1 MPVEDMAVILAPR
14 APPAQQIPR
23 VTGWEHVPVH
33 LQPLARGLGAVGVAA
48 VAGIGY
54 ATLEAQAFTLRRFTL
69 PVLPAGAPSL
79 RVLHVSDLHLVPR
92 QRRKAAWLR
101 SLARLEPD
109 LVVSTGDNL
118 AAKDAVPAVLDAYGE
133 LLRRPGVFVLGSN
146 DYWGPRPKNPARYL
160 LPQGGGRPIV
170 GVPLPTGELVAGFRE
185 AGWLDLSNRRG
196 TLDVAGVRLAFVGV
210 DDPHM
215 RWDRYPPAEERAS
228 DQSAASETPALTVG
242 VLHAPYRRVL
252 DAMAA
257 DGAKLLLA
265 GHTHGG
271 QLCLPGLGALVTN
284 SDPPARQARGVSA
297 WPAVHAS
304 KNGGGHVLEA
314 DRGENR
320 GGSILHVSAGL
331 GTSPYTPVRFACRP
345 EASLLTLTS
354 A

>member
-14 APPAQQIPR
+14 APTAQQIPR

-215 RWDRYPPAEERAS
+215 GWDRYPNPPAPA
-228 DQSAASETPALTVG
+228 DAALGAGHPPAALTVG
-242 VLHAPYRRVL
+242 VTHAPYRRVL
-252 DAMAA
+252 DAMVA
-257 DGAKLLLA
+257 DGAGLLLA

-271 QLCLPGLGALVTN
+271 QLCVPGLGALVTN
-284 SDPPARQARGVSA
+284 CDLPRRQARGVSG
-297 WPAVHAS
+297 WPGDAAAGGAVP
-304 KNGGGHVLEA
+304 
-314 DRGENR
+314 
-320 GGSILHVSAGL
+320 LHVSAGL

-345 EASLLTLTS
+345 EATLLTLT
-354 A
+354 AG

>member
-1 MPVEDMAVILAPR
+1 M
-14 APPAQQIPR
+14 
-23 VTGWEHVPVH
+23 H
-33 LQPLARGLGAVGVAA
+33 LQPLARGLGAAV
-48 VAGIGY
+48 VAGAAGVGY
-54 ATLEAQAFTLRRFTL
+54 ATLEARAFTLRRFTL
-69 PVLPAGAPSL
+69 PVLPAGTPSL

-92 QRRKAAWLR
+92 QRRKAVWLR

-118 AAKDAVPAVLDAYGE
+118 AAVDAVPAVLDAYGE

-160 LPQGGGRPIV
+160 LPQGGERRIV
-170 GVPLPTGELVAGFRE
+170 GVRLPTEQLVAGFRE
-185 AGWLDLSNRRG
+185 AGWLDLTNRRAA
-196 TLDVAGVRLAFVGV
+196 LDVTGVRLAFVGV

-215 RWDRYPPAEERAS
+215 GWDRYPALDRPAGE
-228 DQSAASETPALTVG
+228 AAVLTIG

-252 DAMAA
+252 DAMTA

-284 SDPPARQARGVSA
+284 SDLPPRQARGVSA
-297 WPAVHAS
+297 WPAVPS
-304 KNGGGHVLEA
+304 SE
-314 DRGENR
+314 GEHGPNR
-320 GGSILHVSAGL
+320 STLHVSAGL

-345 EASLLTLTS
+345 EASLLTLT
-354 A
+354 AA